1 MGEALSVDARNWFDK
16 DELAVC
22 PFCGKRAAPRQDDD
36 VSVCLEC
43 KAVWRLEDGQPKRI
57 G

>member
-1 MGEALSVDARNWFDK
+1 MGEVQSIDARDWFGK

-22 PFCGKRAAPRQDDD
+22 PFCGKRAAPPQDDV

-43 KAVWRLEDGQPKRI
+43 KAVWRIEDGEPTRI